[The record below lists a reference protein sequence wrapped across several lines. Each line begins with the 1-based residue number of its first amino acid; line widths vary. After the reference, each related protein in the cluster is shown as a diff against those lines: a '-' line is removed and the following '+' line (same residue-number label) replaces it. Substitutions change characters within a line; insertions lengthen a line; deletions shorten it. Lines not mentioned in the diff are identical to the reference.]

1 MKKLENKIALIT
13 GAGSG
18 IGKEIM
24 MLFAKEGCKVIATD
38 ISESRISE
46 LEKETS
52 SFEGNIKLFHGD
64 VCEPKHID
72 DLITNSLN
80 AFGTIDILINNAG
93 IMDNFEAVDTVDES
107 EWNKIFNVNVHAPF
121 RLMKRTINL
130 FLNKKSGNIINIASI
145 GGLNGGRAGAA
156 YTSSKFALIGLTKN
170 TGYLFAKKG
179 IRCNAIA
186 PGAIET
192 NISDS
197 IDFTKLT
204 DEIKDRIMPGLVLN
218 PRNGKPIEIA
228 KIALFL
234 ASEDSSFINGSVIVA
249 DKGWS
254 AYKIYV
260 T

>member
-1 MKKLENKIALIT
+1 MKRLENKTALIT

-24 MLFAKEGCKVIATD
+24 LLFAREGCKVIATD

-64 VCEPKHID
+64 VCDPKHIEE
-72 DLITNSLN
+72 LVTNCLN
-80 AFGTIDILINNAG
+80 SFGSVDILVNNAG
-93 IMDNFEAVDTVDES
+93 IMDNFEAVDTVDEA
-107 EWNKIFNVNVHAPF
+107 EWNKVFNTNIHAPY
-121 RLMKRTINL
+121 RLIQRTIKH
-130 FLNKKSGNIINIASI
+130 FINKKSGNIINIASI
-145 GGLNGGRAGAA
+145 GGLYGGRAGAA
-156 YTSSKFALIGLTKN
+156 YTTSKFALIGLTKN
-170 TGYLFAKKG
+170 TGFLFAKKG

-197 IDFTKLT
+197 IDYSKLT
-204 DEIKDRIMPGLVLN
+204 DEIKNRIMPGLVLN

-234 ASEDSSFINGSVIVA
+234 ASEDSSFINGSVITA
-249 DKGWS
+249 DDGWS
-254 AYKIYV
+254 AY
-260 T
+260 

>member
-1 MKKLENKIALIT
+1 MKRLENKIALIT

-18 IGKEIM
+18 IGKETM
-24 MLFAKEGCKVIATD
+24 LLFAKEGCKIIATD

-46 LEKETS
+46 LQKETS

-64 VCEPKHID
+64 VCDTNHIEE
-72 DLITNSLN
+72 LLTNCLN
-80 AFGTIDILINNAG
+80 SFGTIDILVNNAG
-93 IMDNFEAVDTVDES
+93 IMDNFEGIDTVDEAV
-107 EWNKIFNVNVHAPF
+107 WNKVFSVNTHAPY
-121 RLMKRTINL
+121 RLMQRTMKL

-156 YTSSKFALIGLTKN
+156 YTASKFALIGLTKN

-197 IDFTKLT
+197 INYSKLT
-204 DEIKDRIMPGLVLN
+204 DEIKDRIFPGLVLN

-234 ASEDSSFINGSVIVA
+234 ASEDSSFINGSVITA
-249 DKGWS
+249 DEGWS
-254 AYKIYV
+254 AY
-260 T
+260 

>member
-1 MKKLENKIALIT
+1 MKRLENKIALIT

-24 MLFAKEGCKVIATD
+24 LLFAREGCKVIATD

-52 SFEGNIKLFHGD
+52 SFEGNIKLLHGD
-64 VCEPKHID
+64 ICDPKHIEE
-72 DLITNSLN
+72 LVTNCLN
-80 AFGTIDILINNAG
+80 SFGSVDILVNNAG
-93 IMDNFEAVDTVDES
+93 IMDNFEAVDTVDEA
-107 EWNKIFNVNVHAPF
+107 EWNKVFNTNIHAPY
-121 RLMKRTINL
+121 RLIQRTIKH
-130 FLNKKSGNIINIASI
+130 FINKKSGNIINIASI
-145 GGLNGGRAGAA
+145 GGLYGGRAGAA
-156 YTSSKFALIGLTKN
+156 YTTSKFALIGLTKN
-170 TGYLFAKKG
+170 TGFLFAKKG

-197 IDFTKLT
+197 IDYSKLT
-204 DEIKDRIMPGLVLN
+204 DEIKNRIMPGLVLN

-234 ASEDSSFINGSVIVA
+234 ASEDSSFINGSVITA
-249 DKGWS
+249 DDGWS
-254 AYKIYV
+254 AY
-260 T
+260 

>member
-1 MKKLENKIALIT
+1 MKRLENKIALIT

-24 MLFAKEGCKVIATD
+24 LLFAREGCKVIATD

-64 VCEPKHID
+64 VCDPKHIEE
-72 DLITNSLN
+72 LVTNCLN
-80 AFGTIDILINNAG
+80 SFGSVDILVNNAG
-93 IMDNFEAVDTVDES
+93 IMDNFEAVDTVDEA
-107 EWNKIFNVNVHAPF
+107 EWNKVFNTNIHAPY
-121 RLMKRTINL
+121 RLIQRTIKH
-130 FLNKKSGNIINIASI
+130 FINKKSGNIINIASI
-145 GGLNGGRAGAA
+145 GGLYGGRAGAA
-156 YTSSKFALIGLTKN
+156 YTTSKFALIGLTKN
-170 TGYLFAKKG
+170 TGFLFAKKG

-197 IDFTKLT
+197 IDYSKLT
-204 DEIKDRIMPGLVLN
+204 DEIKNRIMPGLVLN

-234 ASEDSSFINGSVIVA
+234 ASEDSSFINGSVITA
-249 DKGWS
+249 DDGWS
-254 AYKIYV
+254 AY
-260 T
+260 

>member
-1 MKKLENKIALIT
+1 MKRLENKIALIT

-24 MLFAKEGCKVIATD
+24 LVFAREGCKVIATD

-52 SFEGNIKLFHGD
+52 SFEGNIKLLHGD
-64 VCEPKHID
+64 VCDPMHIEE
-72 DLITNSLN
+72 LVTNCLN
-80 AFGTIDILINNAG
+80 SFGSVDILVNNAG
-93 IMDNFEAVDTVDES
+93 IMDNFEAVDTVDEA
-107 EWNKIFNVNVHAPF
+107 EWNKVFNTNIHAPY
-121 RLMKRTINL
+121 RLIQRTIKH
-130 FLNKKSGNIINIASI
+130 FINKKSGNIINIASI
-145 GGLNGGRAGAA
+145 GGLYGGRAGAA
-156 YTSSKFALIGLTKN
+156 YTTSKFALIGLTKN
-170 TGYLFAKKG
+170 TGFLFAKKG

-197 IDFTKLT
+197 IDYSKLT
-204 DEIKDRIMPGLVLN
+204 DEIKNRIMPGLVLN

-234 ASEDSSFINGSVIVA
+234 ASEDSSFINGSVITA
-249 DKGWS
+249 DDGWS
-254 AYKIYV
+254 AY
-260 T
+260 

>member
-1 MKKLENKIALIT
+1 MKRLENKIALIT

-18 IGKEIM
+18 IGKETM
-24 MLFAKEGCKVIATD
+24 LLFAKEGCKIIATD

-46 LEKETS
+46 IQKETS

-64 VCEPKHID
+64 VCDTKHIEE
-72 DLITNSLN
+72 LITNCLN
-80 AFGTIDILINNAG
+80 SFGTIDILVNNAG
-93 IMDNFEAVDTVDES
+93 IMDNFEGIDTVDEAI
-107 EWNKIFNVNVHAPF
+107 WNKVFSVNTHAPY
-121 RLMKRTINL
+121 RLIQRTMKL

-156 YTSSKFALIGLTKN
+156 YTASKFALIGLTKN

-197 IDFTKLT
+197 INYSKLT
-204 DEIKDRIMPGLVLN
+204 DEIKDRIFPGLVLN

-234 ASEDSSFINGSVIVA
+234 ASEDSSFINGSVITA
-249 DKGWS
+249 DDGWS
-254 AYKIYV
+254 AY
-260 T
+260 

>member
-1 MKKLENKIALIT
+1 MKRLENKIALIT

-24 MLFAKEGCKVIATD
+24 LLFAREGCKVIATD

-52 SFEGNIKLFHGD
+52 SFEGNIKLLHGD
-64 VCEPKHID
+64 VCDPKHIEE
-72 DLITNSLN
+72 LVTNCLN
-80 AFGTIDILINNAG
+80 SFGSVDILVNNAG
-93 IMDNFEAVDTVDES
+93 IMDNFEAVDTVDEA
-107 EWNKIFNVNVHAPF
+107 EWNKVLNTNIHAPY
-121 RLMKRTINL
+121 RLIQRTIKH
-130 FLNKKSGNIINIASI
+130 FINKKSGNIINIASI
-145 GGLNGGRAGAA
+145 GGLYGGRAGAA
-156 YTSSKFALIGLTKN
+156 YTTSKFALIGLTKN
-170 TGYLFAKKG
+170 TGFLFAKKG

-197 IDFTKLT
+197 IDYSKLT
-204 DEIKDRIMPGLVLN
+204 DEIKNRIMPGLVLN

-234 ASEDSSFINGSVIVA
+234 ASEDSSFINGSVITA
-249 DKGWS
+249 DDGWS
-254 AYKIYV
+254 AY
-260 T
+260 

>member
-1 MKKLENKIALIT
+1 MKRLENKIALIT

-24 MLFAKEGCKVIATD
+24 LLFAREGCKVIATD

-52 SFEGNIKLFHGD
+52 SFEGNIKLLHGD
-64 VCEPKHID
+64 VCDPKHIEE
-72 DLITNSLN
+72 LVTNCLN
-80 AFGTIDILINNAG
+80 SFGSVDILVNNAG
-93 IMDNFEAVDTVDES
+93 IMDNFEAVDTVDEA
-107 EWNKIFNVNVHAPF
+107 EWNKVFNTNIHAPY
-121 RLMKRTINL
+121 RLIQRTIKH
-130 FLNKKSGNIINIASI
+130 FINKKSGNIINIASI
-145 GGLNGGRAGAA
+145 GGLYGGRAGAA
-156 YTSSKFALIGLTKN
+156 YTTSKFALIGLTKN
-170 TGYLFAKKG
+170 TGFLFAKKG

-197 IDFTKLT
+197 IDYSKLT
-204 DEIKDRIMPGLVLN
+204 DEIKNRIMPGLVLN

-234 ASEDSSFINGSVIVA
+234 ASEDSSFINGSVITA
-249 DKGWS
+249 DDGWS
-254 AYKIYV
+254 AY
-260 T
+260 